1 MGKFNNKI
9 EAEFDPPR
17 KWILSRA
24 LIYTNPY
31 IDEDAL
37 ERVGVEIKG
46 SKITVKK
53 DFVTDLASVPRM
65 CWAFIAPWDVARA
78 AIIHDLLYKRIRQ
91 YRAECSKCLKNSEDP
106 KVISEAKKAS
116 DDVFHMAMK
125 DAEPSVAGWKI
136 AAAYYSVRMFGRW
149 SIIPREDDQMTHCRN
164 CGYES
169 HCGVEYKREERN
181 GRGKFL
187 GEIVVCKYCRCELCD
202 DRNEPWPGPGVQERK
217 NGRLY

>member
-17 KWILSRA
+17 KWVLSRA
-24 LIYTNPY
+24 LTYTNPD

-46 SKITVKK
+46 SKISVKK

-78 AIIHDLLYKRIRQ
+78 AIVHDLLYKRIRQ
-91 YRAECSKCLKNSEDP
+91 YRAECSKKLKNSEDP

-125 DAEPSVAGWKI
+125 DANPPVAGWKI

-149 SIIPREDDQMTHCRN
+149 SIVPRDGD
-164 CGYES
+164 S
-169 HCGVEYKREERN
+169 
-181 GRGKFL
+181 
-187 GEIVVCKYCRCELCD
+187 
-202 DRNEPWPGPGVQERK
+202 
-217 NGRLY
+217 